1 MRKTA
6 LLLLALAAVINGQE
20 EDKGPPR
27 LKRGQ
32 PKVTDTRGTSAPEQK
47 PIPIPDD
54 RQQPPAPNAGPQQQR
69 PARVVVSDEDG
80 NVITERGLP
89 APSTRSATPVD
100 NTIEQARRVS
110 YEFQEKIPNF
120 ICDQITFRH
129 EGEGWPKPVFKLK
142 DRISAE
148 LMFNDGAES
157 YRNVKTGG
165 KLLGIGKN
173 RPPEQTGNWST
184 GDWISITLDVLQPS
198 TDATF
203 TFSGEDTIGGRKAR
217 RYKLSVRQPNSHWRV
232 EPEGYGIKPAYRGAV
247 WIDQE
252 SFRVLRVEMEA
263 RDLPKDFPLNIVEMT
278 TELGPVTIA
287 GQNYLLPVH
296 SANLSC
302 QRDTVTCHKNELE
315 YRNYRKFGA
324 ESTISTTDSSVTF
337 DGAEDA
343 NKPTAAPPVAT
354 NEKKKKK

>member
-1 MRKTA
+1 MRVTVV
-6 LLLLALAAVINGQE
+6 LLFLALAPVSYGQQ
-20 EDKGPPR
+20 EDTAPPR

-32 PKVTDTRGTSAPEQK
+32 PKPTDARGVPTPEQK
-47 PIPIPDD
+47 PVPDARPIPETQQQ
-54 RQQPPAPNAGPQQQR
+54 QQPV
-69 PARVVVSDEDG
+69 RVVVSDEDG
-80 NVITERGLP
+80 NVVTERGLP
-89 APSTRSATPVD
+89 ASATRSATPVD
-100 NTIEQARRVS
+100 DTIAQARRVS

-142 DRISAE
+142 DRITAE

-157 YRNVKTGG
+157 YRNVKASG

-173 RPPEQTGNWST
+173 KPPEQTGNWST
-184 GDWISITLDVLQPS
+184 GDWISITLDVLQLS

-203 TFSGEDTIGGRKAR
+203 AFTGEDTIGGRKAR
-217 RYKLSVRQPNSHWRV
+217 RYKLTVRQANSHWRV
-232 EPEGYGIKPAYRGAV
+232 EPEGYRIKPAYRGAV
-247 WIDQE
+247 WIDAE

-287 GQNYLLPVH
+287 GQSYLLPVH

-337 DGAEDA
+337 DGEEGA
-343 NKPTAAPPVAT
+343 KKPVAAAEPPAIT
-354 NEKKKKK
+354 NEKPKKKK